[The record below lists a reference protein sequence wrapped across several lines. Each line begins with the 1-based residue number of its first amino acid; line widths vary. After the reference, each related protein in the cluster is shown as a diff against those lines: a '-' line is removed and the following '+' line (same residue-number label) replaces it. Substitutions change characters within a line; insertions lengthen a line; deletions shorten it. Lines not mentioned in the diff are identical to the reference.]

1 MTYAFLGE
9 TNKMR
14 FVIGCVQIYFLPNL
28 HDLELQVYILV
39 KYVSHLILH
48 SIHSYFFFLS
58 MSSER
63 MMTLVAKLVT
73 LCLIL

>member
-1 MTYAFLGE
+1 
-9 TNKMR
+9 MR
-14 FVIGCVQIYFLPNL
+14 FVTGCVQIYFLPNL

-48 SIHSYFFFLS
+48 SIHTYFFFFFFLS

-73 LCLIL
+73 LCFIL